1 MKTIRR
7 FFILLQ
13 SAILLVS
20 CSAFAPAVTVTPTPT
35 GTSTPTA
42 APTPMPPTQTPDVL
56 AGLIPTG
63 QPLPAW
69 NGIPVMPGALS
80 GDGDEASY
88 RFTIAAAPVEVQVYY
103 DRILAGLGWSPFT
116 AGQSENGALFLIYM
130 QDQAMMTVSVI
141 PGDDLLLVMLV
152 K

>member
-1 MKTIRR
+1 MKTIWRL
-7 FFILLQ
+7 FILLQ
-13 SAILLVS
+13 SAFLLVS
-20 CSAFAPAVTVTPTPT
+20 CSVAAPAVTVTPTPT
-35 GTSTPTA
+35 GTSTPTLT
-42 APTPMPPTQTPDVL
+42 PTPKPPAETPDVF
-56 AGLIPTG
+56 AGLVPTG

-88 RFTIAAAPVEVQVYY
+88 RFTIAAAPVEVQVFY
-103 DRILAGLGWSPFT
+103 DRVLAGLGWSPFT
-116 AGQSENGALFLIYM
+116 AGQSENGALFLIYT

-141 PGDDLLLVMLV
+141 PGEGLLLVMLV